1 MKERLIKL
9 NNTIFNG
16 ERSANVIQINLVRDK
31 NSIHDPYSRF
41 EIDLDFDKV
50 EISRGMIFYDDPS
63 TAGIGIFKADGDES
77 KLADASNMY
86 LVNKLNYIFSGLS
99 SSIIGNADARR
110 ANFHVAW
117 NDEFEIYEVSNN
129 LLNNS
134 PLDEKMVKQLAAS
147 SGSLKRHF
155 EQKLVIP
162 KEVITLLVVYPN
174 TATIPLVFGYN
185 VSCPDVNLILADD
198 PTCIYSSFKEQFEF
212 YDEVVTI
219 SNPMTIGLDSNY
231 CKVKNAIHVLE
242 NEKIEREVDP
252 ETDQVRYIYSTDNI
266 TGMFYEDG
274 TDAVFYLRN
283 ELNEYLL
290 YDYSK
295 NYNANQY
302 KFFESLYKSE
312 ELHDKDSLDD
322 FRLLLMD
329 LFRDNFLCSYLQI
342 MPMGEYKVYFDNK
355 NIRTYHVWVKDE
367 MHGCNKVI
375 TLYGGDFVMIR
386 EFYNLHPL
394 HKGDFSL
401 AIFKINKAPESA
413 TTVLNS
419 KVKFDYD
426 YDGFVD
432 MYYSGN
438 IGTKFAFEGNISESA
453 KEESQFNHNE
463 VVQKF
468 GYHCI
473 DVENLMMDKLYN
485 HVVGS
490 TVPLI
495 KKYDSM
501 FYPVDKI
508 DQIIIRNYF
517 GLPVNHR
524 YINIRV

>member
-9 NNTIFNG
+9 NNAIFNG

-185 VSCPDVNLILADD
+185 VSCPDINLILTDD

-219 SNPMTIGLDSNY
+219 SNPMTIGLDSDY
-231 CKVKNAIHVLE
+231 CKVKNAMHV
-242 NEKIEREVDP
+242 
-252 ETDQVRYIYSTDNI
+252 
-266 TGMFYEDG
+266 
-274 TDAVFYLRN
+274 
-283 ELNEYLL
+283 EYL
-290 YDYSK
+290 
-295 NYNANQY
+295 
-302 KFFESLYKSE
+302 
-312 ELHDKDSLDD
+312 
-322 FRLLLMD
+322 
-329 LFRDNFLCSYLQI
+329 YL
-342 MPMGEYKVYFDNK
+342 
-355 NIRTYHVWVKDE
+355 T
-367 MHGCNKVI
+367 
-375 TLYGGDFVMIR
+375 
-386 EFYNLHPL
+386 
-394 HKGDFSL
+394 
-401 AIFKINKAPESA
+401 
-413 TTVLNS
+413 
-419 KVKFDYD
+419 
-426 YDGFVD
+426 
-432 MYYSGN
+432 
-438 IGTKFAFEGNISESA
+438 
-453 KEESQFNHNE
+453 
-463 VVQKF
+463 
-468 GYHCI
+468 
-473 DVENLMMDKLYN
+473 
-485 HVVGS
+485 
-490 TVPLI
+490 
-495 KKYDSM
+495 
-501 FYPVDKI
+501 
-508 DQIIIRNYF
+508 
-517 GLPVNHR
+517 
-524 YINIRV
+524 